1 MRLRFDEREL
11 VLLRGAEQVRGAAL
25 AHEARPVVLR
35 MALNLAKA
43 GHKLGHAT
51 AGASVSLDEPE
62 VKLLLES
69 LRFAT
74 LEVQWAARVGSGD
87 LDAPRRDA
95 VLAAFPEL
103 VERGSWRSF
112 GLMRELEAVAARLQ
126 GALSAQ

>member
-1 MRLRFDEREL
+1 LRLRFDEREL

-35 MALNLAKA
+35 TALNLAKA
-43 GHKLGHAT
+43 GHKLGRAT
-51 AGASVSLDEPE
+51 AGSSVSLDEPE

-74 LEVQWAARVGSGD
+74 LEVQWAARVDSGAS
-87 LDAPRRDA
+87 DAARRDA